1 MKDLKKF
8 SKRQLIRIIERQ
20 EESLIDS
27 VKMHETA
34 MKESFGKDSFHVN
47 MNKYVVLDVLRVH
60 FDIIKDTQ
68 L

>member
-1 MKDLKKF
+1 MKNF

-20 EESLIDS
+20 EEALKDS
-27 VKMHETA
+27 IASHEKL
-34 MKESFGKDSFHVN
+34 MRESSGTDSFHGE
-47 MNKYVVLDVLRVH
+47 MKAYVALDVLCIH